1 MNVIWDIRADFM
13 ELVFEWRFTGS
24 EGVDHVH
31 LSGKDVL
38 GRGTGLNGGPGW
50 ELECFWDSKGLC
62 V

>member
-1 MNVIWDIRADFM
+1 MLYGISGQTLWSWSLSGD
-13 ELVFEWRFTGS
+13 LTGS

-38 GRGTGLNGGPGW
+38 GRGKGSNGGPGW